1 MRPGIDATVKRL
13 LAGELVALT
22 SDWTIGDIARRLGT
36 YPSQISELRHDKL
49 QRFSIARLLRYISA
63 LGYDFQ
69 ITVTRRPPAMRVP
82 SGPSATLT
90 SARTTSA
97 ER

>member
-36 YPSQISELRHDKL
+36 YPSQISELRHDNL
-49 QRFSIARLLRYISA
+49 
-63 LGYDFQ
+63 
-69 ITVTRRPPAMRVP
+69 
-82 SGPSATLT
+82 
-90 SARTTSA
+90 
-97 ER
+97 